1 MSVNV
6 CIYGQIRYI
15 CLGMNY
21 FLCRT
26 TMAVRYEC
34 LLSRIVNTPWAC
46 REFGNFHA
54 CLTLIEAARFII
66 KVFPIKSTRNAEN
79 FPDNV

>member
-15 CLGMNY
+15 CLGMDY

-26 TMAVRYEC
+26 TMAV
-34 LLSRIVNTPWAC
+34 
-46 REFGNFHA
+46 
-54 CLTLIEAARFII
+54 
-66 KVFPIKSTRNAEN
+66 KVGVSFE
-79 FPDNV
+79 PDS